1 MTAESAPL
9 NGRRAQ
15 AIRNDQVILDA
26 ARAVFLRDPG
36 APIAAVAQQAGVGIS
51 ALYRRYAGKEELLQS
66 LCADGLRR
74 YIAVAE
80 SCLGDEADPWLA
92 FAGFLTGLVEQDVHS
107 LTVRLAGTFTPTDEL
122 HRLAEEATKLAGR
135 LWRRARTAHAI
146 RADLQLNDLPM
157 LLEQMAA
164 IHGGSA
170 DRTWVLRKRYL
181 ALLLDSLRPEA
192 AQSRLPG
199 RPPSNSELGARWQPR

>member
-15 AIRNDQVILDA
+15 AMRNDQAILDA
-26 ARAVFLRDPG
+26 ARAVFLQDPG

-51 ALYRRYAGKEELLQS
+51 ALYRRYTGKEELLQS

-74 YIAVAE
+74 YIAIAG

-135 LWRRARTAHAI
+135 LWRRARAAHAI

-164 IHGGSA
+164 IHGGDA
-170 DRTWVLRKRYL
+170 ERTRVLRKRYL
-181 ALLLDSLRPEA
+181 ALVLDSLRPEA

-199 RPPSNSELGARWQPR
+199 SPPSNSELGARWQPH

>member
-15 AIRNDQVILDA
+15 ATRNDQLILDA

-107 LTVRLAGTFTPTDEL
+107 LTVRLAGTFTPTAEL

-135 LWRRARTAHAI
+135 LWRRVRAAHAI

-164 IHGGSA
+164 IHGA
-170 DRTWVLRKRYL
+170 DAGRTWVLRKRYL

-199 RPPSNSELGARWQPR
+199 SPPSNSELSARWQPR